1 MKDEAAKTEP
11 FLERWSRLKREAESE
26 PKVPAPAPAKD
37 AAARPPEL
45 PSLDTLSF
53 ESDFRGFLHQ
63 KVEEGLRRAALKKLF
78 GDPRFN
84 VMDGLDVYIDD
95 YSIPDPIPPEMLKK
109 LAQYDLILGKPEE
122 ERAAEKALEETPGSP
137 EVAPSGEG
145 GAAAQHAEAAPAAD
159 GSRIRAD
166 SESEDKMAG
175 PSPQSSGSSR
185 ET

>member
-11 FLERWSRLKREAESE
+11 FLERWSRLKRETESE

-37 AAARPPEL
+37 AASKPPEL

-109 LAQYDLILGKPEE
+109 LAQYDLILGKTEE
-122 ERAAEKALEETPGSP
+122 ERAAEKPPEEISGSP
-137 EVAPSGEG
+137 EAAPSPEG
-145 GAAAQHAEAAPAAD
+145 DAALPQAESAATAD
-159 GSRIRAD
+159 GPTVQVD
-166 SESEDKMAG
+166 SENKDKMTDPVSG
-175 PSPQSSGSSR
+175 SSGSS
-185 ET
+185 